1 MVAVVQIADLHAEAG
16 LIENGLGRGDVEAG
30 HVVYLEGC
38 ERLRG
43 GCFRMAFCRLA
54 SDFIVRL
61 YFVERPSEKSPLL
74 NKWSG
79 IFQTAF
85 GCLEQVVVASVVIGC
100 VIVVLRHVV
109 DGIYGSVV
117 LRDVGIDFDLAAFR
131 QDLFGRRRS
140 LRFRHR
146 CFRFA

>member
-16 LIENGLGRGDVEAG
+16 LIEDGFGRGDVEAG

-38 ERLRG
+38 ERLGGG

-74 NKWSG
+74 NGAES
-79 IFQTAF
+79 
-85 GCLEQVVVASVVIGC
+85 
-100 VIVVLRHVV
+100 
-109 DGIYGSVV
+109 
-117 LRDVGIDFDLAAFR
+117 FR
-131 QDLFGRRRS
+131 RPSD
-140 LRFRHR
+140 
-146 CFRFA
+146 A